1 LSVAAPPQR
10 RWLEP
15 SVLPGF
21 RVTLGFTLFYL
32 SLIVLIPLAA
42 LMARPW
48 EHGLS
53 GFWASISDPRVVS
66 ALRVS
71 FSISAAAAAVNVVFG
86 LVAAW
91 VLVRYQ
97 FPGRRFI
104 DAAIDLPF
112 AIPTAVAGV
121 ALTTLYAP
129 NGWIG
134 EPLSHLGIKVSYT
147 PLGIWV
153 ALVFVGLPFV
163 VRSVQPVLQDFDAE
177 VEEAAT
183 TLGAG
188 PVQRWFGVILPSLM
202 PSLLTGFTLAFAR
215 AVGEYGSVIFIAGN
229 MPFKS
234 EIVPLLIV
242 NKLEQ
247 FDYSGA
253 AAVGVIMLVFSFL
266 ALLVINFIQVRL
278 VRRGGQ

>member
-1 LSVAAPPQR
+1 LTAVTTIRR
-10 RWLEP
+10 RWREP

-21 RVTLGFTLFYL
+21 GPALGFTLTFL
-32 SLIVLIPLAA
+32 SLIVIIPMAA
-42 LMARPW
+42 LAARPW

-53 GFWASISDPRVVS
+53 GFWAVVTDPRVLA

-71 FSISAAAAAVNVVFG
+71 FGVSAAAAATNVVFG

-97 FPGRRFI
+97 FPGRRLL
-104 DAAIDLPF
+104 DAMLDLPF
-112 AIPTAVAGV
+112 ALPTAVAGV
-121 ALTTLYAP
+121 ALTTLYGP
-129 NGWIG
+129 NGPFG
-134 EPLSHLGIKVSYT
+134 APLMKLGIKVAYT

-177 VEEAAT
+177 VEEAAIS
-183 TLGAG
+183 LGAG
-188 PVQRWFGVILPSLM
+188 PLQRWFGVFLPTLM
-202 PSLLTGFTLAFAR
+202 PALMTGFTLAFAR

-229 MPFKS
+229 MPYKS
-234 EIVPLLIV
+234 EIVPLLII
-242 NKLEQ
+242 NKLEE

-253 AAVGVIMLVFSFL
+253 AAVGVIMMAASFL
-266 ALLVINFIQVRL
+266 ALFLINFIQVRL
-278 VRRGGQ
+278 VRRGAA